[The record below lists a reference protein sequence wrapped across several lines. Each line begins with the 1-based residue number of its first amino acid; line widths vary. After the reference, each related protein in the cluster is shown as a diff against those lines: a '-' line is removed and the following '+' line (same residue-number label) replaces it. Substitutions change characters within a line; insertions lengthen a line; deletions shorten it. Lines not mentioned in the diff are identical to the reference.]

1 MADQTLKA
9 MPSFNVTKS
18 ISIQASPEKV
28 YAIISDYQHW
38 PKWSPWLIT
47 EPDVK
52 VEVKTGGKEYNW
64 QGKRTGSGEMKMI
77 KENPSQRL
85 DMIIHFL
92 KPWKSTAPVWFELKQ
107 QGQATE
113 VTWGM
118 TGSLPFF
125 MFFMTKMMT
134 AYIGMDYERGLL
146 MLKDYV
152 ETGSVPSKLDFK
164 GINQYAG
171 NKYIGI
177 KTMCTK
183 NALSDKMAD
192 DFGKLS
198 AWAAKNASLVAG
210 PGFSIYHTWDMVK
223 GKVVYTAAFPVK
235 ETPDQLPE
243 GFISGS
249 IPLMKVNTIAHIG
262 PYKHLGNAW
271 TTHYMMQRAKEYKYR
286 KGIDP
291 FEVYLNMPGQV
302 PNDQLVTE
310 IHFPVA

>member
-1 MADQTLKA
+1 
-9 MPSFNVTKS
+9 MPSFKVVKS
-18 ISIQASPEKV
+18 ITIQAAPEKV
-28 YAIISDYQHW
+28 YSIISDYQHW
-38 PKWSPWLIT
+38 PAWSPWLIT
-47 EPDVK
+47 EPGVK
-52 VEVKTGGKEYNW
+52 MEVKAGGKEYNW
-64 QGKRTGSGEMKMI
+64 QGKRTGSGEMKI
-77 KENPSQRL
+77 VKENAPKGL

-134 AYIGMDYERGLL
+134 AYIGTDYGRGLQ

-152 ETGSVPSKLDFK
+152 ETGAVPSRLDFK

-177 KTMCTK
+177 KTTCTMDTL
-183 NALSDKMAD
+183 NTRMTD

-198 AWAAKNASLVAG
+198 AWAAKNMDRMAG
-210 PGFSIYHTWDMVK
+210 PGFSIYHTWDIVK
-223 GKVVYTAAFPVK
+223 GNVVYTAAFPVQ
-235 ETPDQLPE
+235 EIPNPLPE
-243 GFISGS
+243 GFISGAV
-249 IPLMKVNTIAHIG
+249 PAMKVNTIAHIG
-262 PYKHLGNAW
+262 AYKHLGNAW
-271 TTHYMMQRAKEYKYR
+271 TTQYMMQRGKEYKYR

-302 PNDQLVTE
+302 PEEQLVTE
-310 IHFPVA
+310 IHFPVV